1 MVLLC
6 SSLLNGEEAKITV
19 TVRDESVEG
28 AHSATEKNDT
38 MKAVERL
45 GCKYWI
51 FK

>member
-28 AHSATEKNDT
+28 AHSATEKKKKMT
-38 MKAVERL
+38 Q
-45 GCKYWI
+45 
-51 FK
+51 